1 MIDFDKT
8 HQMTDI
14 INESIQYSGIER
26 EVIGT
31 PIYNRLHRVL
41 QNSMVYLTYPTNKVK
56 RFEHSIG
63 TMHLAGEI
71 FYYSVCNADEKALCG
86 FLSEIEKE
94 VITWRRELQN
104 AELSFLK
111 PTVRKTYEDK
121 KILNLPIPDTKLYR
135 QYHPGNIEGTKNML
149 LFLVIFQ
156 AVRLAGLLHDVG
168 HLPYSH
174 VLEYAFQ
181 DLFRRVE
188 GIDESEK
195 TERQKSFLKIM
206 QQYCTGDERDEI
218 HEKIGELLV
227 DQIYQNIVD
236 ESSKMGEEGIFFAM
250 TFSITRKILLSKNG
264 DNTIFS
270 QIHSITAGTLDAD
283 RLDYCTRDAYCAGLI
298 TSKFN
303 YERMIKT
310 FSLRQ
315 VEEKGLPDERLNV
328 NNKKYVFCPLAKT
341 VDQIEELL
349 NRRWSIF
356 TKMNFHH
363 RVHKH
368 EILLSEVIADLGARE
383 LEKDGKFASELE
395 VVLPLEISS
404 IWRLIGELASNKSLA
419 YQVIQLDDSWIDTLL
434 RNKFFEKYDNNS
446 YYNLDE
452 YGNDP
457 EWNRFEELISAKKRY
472 HSLIKRSKD
481 FRVFDEK
488 FYTKLKEKA
497 ENLPCITFKKE
508 EGGDVVLY
516 DFVKN
521 NDYLEF
527 CKETKSFCWNY
538 CWDMIIG
545 EKKGIYLNA
554 EKRLNELPA
563 EEKDHYGVTHFLVR
577 SCEFK
582 TGYSV
587 AKSPVYLTHMDKVFP
602 LGQASNIGDD
612 LKRARNLL
620 PLFHVFYLPQYDTE
634 RAEIKVCK
642 VEEVYA
648 ELADV
653 LSELLLKRL
662 NEQKSERR

>member
-1 MIDFDKT
+1 MIDFYKT
-8 HQMTDI
+8 QQMTDI

-41 QNSMVYLTYPTNKVK
+41 QNSMVYLTYPANKVK

-71 FYYSVCNADEKALCG
+71 FYYSVCNAEEDVLCD
-86 FLSEIEKE
+86 FFSEIEKE

-104 AELSFLK
+104 AELGFLK
-111 PTVRKTYEDK
+111 QTVRKKFEDNN
-121 KILNLPIPDTKLYR
+121 ILKLPIPNTKLYR
-135 QYHPGNIEGTKNML
+135 QYHPGNINKDKNML
-149 LFLVIFQ
+149 LFLASFQ

-188 GIDESEK
+188 GINESER
-195 TERQKSFLKIM
+195 TERQKSFLQVM
-206 QQYCTGDERDEI
+206 QPYCTGDERDEI
-218 HEKIGELLV
+218 HENIGKLLV
-227 DQIYQNIVD
+227 DQIYQNIID
-236 ESSKMGEEGIFFAM
+236 GSSKMGTEGMFFAM
-250 TFSITRKILLSKNG
+250 TFFIAKRILLSKNG
-264 DNTIFS
+264 DGSIFS

-303 YERMIKT
+303 YERMVKA

-315 VEEKGLPDERLNV
+315 VEEKGLPDEGLIV
-328 NNKKYVFCPLAKT
+328 NNRKYVFCPLAKT

-368 EILLSEVIADLGARE
+368 EILLSEVIADLGAKE
-383 LEKDGKFASELE
+383 LEKDGRFERELE

-404 IWRLIGELASNKSLA
+404 IWRLIGELRSNKSLA

-472 HSLIKRSKD
+472 HSLIKRSRD

-488 FYTKLKEKA
+488 FYEILQEKVIDLPYITVKKEK
-497 ENLPCITFKKE
+497 
-508 EGGDVVLY
+508 GGDVSLFNFLA
-516 DFVKN
+516 DN
-521 NDYLEF
+521 NYLDF

-545 EKKGIYLNA
+545 EKKDIYLNA
-554 EKRLNELPA
+554 EKKLNELPTA
-563 EEKDHYGVTHFLVR
+563 DKDHCGVTHFLVR

-582 TGYSV
+582 TGYSA
-587 AKSPVYLTHMDKVFP
+587 AKSPVYLTHKDKVFP

-620 PLFHVFYLPQYDTE
+620 PLFHVFYLPQYDSE
-634 RAEIKVCK
+634 REEIKAC
-642 VEEVYA
+642 EVDAIYA

-653 LSELLLKRL
+653 LSEILIKRL
-662 NEQKSERR
+662 NEQKNRKS